1 MHFKLLNPSK
11 YLGAADFEA
20 PDWKH
25 GKEPTLTIRKVVLE
39 QMEGEPPKGPD
50 GKPLQGPDG
59 KPLPAPT
66 EMKGMITVDE
76 SPKGWLMNVT
86 NARCLATMFGNETNT
101 WIGKRVALH
110 TEQVMSFGEWVP
122 GVRIHGSPDLVA
134 DIALTIKM
142 RKKKTVTLT
151 LKKTGTSSA
160 NGKSAPT
167 PFVPDG
173 TLKFKIGKLQG
184 TQLAVLARAELEEAI
199 SFGRDWLAKVK
210 PGANGIPATL
220 GHVAEIEAEQA
231 RRAKLEEQMASGAP
245 PPGATSPAEPG
256 SDDAPF

>member
-1 MHFKLLNPSK
+1 MEADLLVRSK
-11 YLGAADFEA
+11 WMVSREFGTEDI
-20 PDWKH
+20 P
-25 GKEPTLTIRKVVLE
+25 KEPLVTIASVIKPDAKEEKTRTKNRGVLTFKE
-39 QMEGEPPKGPD
+39 SFA
-50 GKPLQGPDG
+50 KPL
-59 KPLPAPT
+59 
-66 EMKGMITVDE
+66 EM
-76 SPKGWLMNVT
+76 
-86 NARCLATMFGNETNT
+86 NATHLAAMKLMFGNETNN
-101 WIGKRVALH
+101 WIDKQIKVGAIVGVYFKKRQTAVRILGSPQLKEAKSFS
-110 TEQVMSFGEWVP
+110 VRSFG
-122 GVRIHGSPDLVA
+122 GGSDVYNLAP
-134 DIALTIKM
+134 ISEG
-142 RKKKTVTLT
+142 
-151 LKKTGTSSA
+151 GTTPV

-231 RRAKLEEQMASGAP
+231 RRARLEEQMASGAP
-245 PPGATSPAEPG
+245 PPGATTAEPG